1 MSEISLGNRIN
12 AFRGMTANSC
22 IFALFI
28 TDLMLSLCVK
38 SSSLNFFRVCL
49 KLYIYLGK
57 MLRLPGDFVLQI
69 PDRGS
74 APGARWGTPI
84 PQTPAPLQESL
95 PPQLWQPGAA
105 TGNYG
110 TVTPFL

>member
-1 MSEISLGNRIN
+1 
-12 AFRGMTANSC
+12 MTANSC
-22 IFALFI
+22 IDALFI

-74 APGARWGTPI
+74 APDAAGGAYS
-84 PQTPAPLQESL
+84 APSDPLAGFQGPTSKGIE
-95 PPQLWQPGAA
+95 GK
-105 TGNYG
+105 GRG
-110 TVTPFL
+110 REKRGGEV